1 MLYSVS
7 SIGTREKILEAAR
20 RLLESNA
27 WSGVG
32 LGEVAKAAG
41 VSRQAIYLH
50 FGSRS
55 ALLLALVEY
64 VDEAEGLGELI
75 EQVSDAGSGVE
86 GLDRLVWLNS
96 VYEPR
101 IHTVVV
107 AHDAARRTDPD
118 LEAAWQDRMR
128 RRRALYRGVVDR
140 LGAEG
145 ALALPR
151 NDAVDLLWALLGPR
165 VHEDLVVERGWSRKR
180 YEEHMSALLR
190 GAITGSR

>member
-1 MLYSVS
+1 MS
-7 SIGTREKILEAAR
+7 STGTRERILDSAR
-20 RLLESNA
+20 RLLENNA

-64 VDEAEGLGELI
+64 VDEVEGLNELI
-75 EQVSDAGSGVE
+75 ERVRDADSGADA
-86 GLDRLVWLNS
+86 LDRMVWVNS

-101 IHTVVV
+101 IHAVVV

-128 RRRALYRGVVDR
+128 RRRALYRGVADR
-140 LGAEG
+140 LAAEG

-151 NDAVDLLWALLGPR
+151 KDAVDLMWALLGPR

-180 YEEHMSALLR
+180 YEDHMSALLR
-190 GAITGSR
+190 GALVRTTTGSR